1 MDPITQGLDVAKM
14 EEQLNKAPSFSLKKS
29 FYFIIG
35 SIALAAGF
43 VGIFLP
49 VLPTTPFVL
58 LAAWCFFRSSPRL
71 YEWVINNERFGD
83 TIENYHQG
91 KGITKAIKIK
101 AIVMMWL
108 ALSVSVYFTITSF
121 QLIALL
127 YAIAIAVTVYL
138 IRLPTL
144 IE

>member
-1 MDPITQGLDVAKM
+1 M
-14 EEQLNKAPSFSLKKS
+14 EEQLDDASSFSIKKS
-29 FYFIIG
+29 IFLIIG
-35 SIALAAGF
+35 SLALAAGF

-71 YEWVINNERFGD
+71 YEWIISNERFGD
-83 TIENYHQG
+83 TIKNYNQG
-91 KGITKAIKIK
+91 KGITKTTKIK

-108 ALSVSVYFTITSF
+108 TISASVYFTITSLS
-121 QLIALL
+121 LIAFL
-127 YAIAIAVTVYL
+127 YGVAIVVTIYL

-144 IE
+144 E